1 MRILSIRRCDIWIPR
16 PAGKTGFTLI
26 ELLVVIF
33 IISLTTALIMPSL
46 WDTGERALKS
56 EAKRI
61 GNTLRYIYD
70 EAAARK
76 QTYVFKIDLETDS
89 WSFESR
95 HESRS
100 FKLKDDVMFRDVVI
114 PSVGEVSYGKVAMK
128 FGPLGPE
135 EPVTLH
141 LMKDKAE
148 YTVKFNPLNGRAK
161 IYEGY
166 IL

>member
-1 MRILSIRRCDIWIPR
+1 MIPR
-16 PAGKTGFTLI
+16 TPDKAGFTLI
-26 ELLVVIF
+26 ELVVVIF
-33 IISLTTALIMPSL
+33 IISLTTALIMPSF

-61 GNTLRYIYD
+61 ANTLRYIYD

-76 QTYVFKIDLETDS
+76 QTYIFKIDLDTGS
-89 WSFESR
+89 WGFESG

-100 FKLKDDVMFRDVVI
+100 FRMKDDVMFRDVVI
-114 PSVGEVSYGKVAMK
+114 PSVGEVSYGKVALS

-148 YTVKFNPLNGRAK
+148 YTVKFNPLNGRAGV
-161 IYEGY
+161 YRGY
-166 IL
+166 VL